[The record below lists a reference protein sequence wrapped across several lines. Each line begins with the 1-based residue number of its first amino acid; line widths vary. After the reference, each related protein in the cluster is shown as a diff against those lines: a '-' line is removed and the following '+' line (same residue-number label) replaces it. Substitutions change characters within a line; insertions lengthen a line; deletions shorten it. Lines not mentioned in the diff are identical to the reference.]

1 MRKIILYIFFLIFSI
16 GAAAQ
21 NVLKGRVID
30 ERTEEPII
38 GAAIQVK
45 GTKGATVTDLNGHFS
60 VSLEGSSPYTLV
72 VTCLG
77 YIQQDLEVYDAA
89 SDVDILMRENSRM
102 LNEVVVVGYG
112 TAKARDVISS
122 ISSINKDKLEGV
134 LSVLPAMK
142 KPAVSP
148 LADSDWVDLIT
159 VVDESAVRSLIPEL
173 KREGASGIIEFP
185 ISKIID

>member
-1 MRKIILYIFFLIFSI
+1 MRKITLYIFFLIFSI

-45 GTKGATVTDLNGHFS
+45 GTKSATVTDLNGHFS

-77 YIQQDLEVYDAA
+77 YIQQDLEVYDAG

-122 ISSINKDKLEGV
+122 ISSINKDKLDIHFGNLLEIN
-134 LSVLPAMK
+134 
-142 KPAVSP
+142 KPVGEVFSQ
-148 LADSDWVDLIT
+148 I
-159 VVDESAVRSLIPEL
+159 
-173 KREGASGIIEFP
+173 
-185 ISKIID
+185 KI